1 MKTKKQVNE
10 ALTESAIT
18 ASEMELFDGEPDMYI
33 CQGWQE
39 ALAWVLGSRKI
50 ETYQPYGKEAY
61 KECRITGLNS
71 KEI

>member
-1 MKTKKQVNE
+1 MKRKAEIQE
-10 ALTESAIT
+10 AYDECVIT
-18 ASEMELFDGEPDMYI
+18 TQEMELFDGEPDLYI
-33 CQGWQE
+33 AQGWQE

>member
-1 MKTKKQVNE
+1 
-10 ALTESAIT
+10 
-18 ASEMELFDGEPDMYI
+18 MYI

-39 ALAWVLGSRKI
+39 ALTWVLGSRKV

-61 KECRITGLNS
+61 KECRVNGQNS